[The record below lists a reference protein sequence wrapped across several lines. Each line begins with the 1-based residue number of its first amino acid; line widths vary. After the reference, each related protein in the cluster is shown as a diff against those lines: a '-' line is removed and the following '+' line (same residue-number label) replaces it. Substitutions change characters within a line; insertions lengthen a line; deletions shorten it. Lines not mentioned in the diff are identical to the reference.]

1 MSTPTIRAA
10 ESPSAGDQDRP
21 PGPTSAGEL
30 EIGGLDTAGCGG
42 AETTGCGRV
51 SGTDACLSARELG
64 AWRGLLR
71 VHANL
76 VKALDAE
83 LEQTHR
89 LQLTSYEVLLYLDGE
104 PDGRMRMCD
113 LAESVL
119 LSRSGLT
126 RLIDRLEREGLV
138 ARHSCQQ
145 DARGAYAGL
154 TEVGRAK
161 LAAVRPTHLAGVR
174 AHFLAHFADEEM
186 ERLAGYWE
194 RVLPGAASGGCSST
208 SAAS

>member
-1 MSTPTIRAA
+1 MSTPTHAVDGLL
-10 ESPSAGDQDRP
+10 AGDSREAD
-21 PGPTSAGEL
+21 AGL
-30 EIGGLDTAGCGG
+30 GG
-42 AETTGCGRV
+42 ATGVLGDRGCPDGV
-51 SGTDACLSARELG
+51 GTEACLSARELG

-71 VHANL
+71 VHACL

-104 PDGRMRMCD
+104 ADGRMRMCD

-154 TEVGRAK
+154 TEAGRAK

-174 AHFLAHFADEEM
+174 AHFLAHFGEEEM
-186 ERLAGYWE
+186 DRLAGYWE
-194 RVLPGAASGGCSST
+194 RVVPGSSSGGCST
-208 SAAS
+208 AAS

>member
-1 MSTPTIRAA
+1 MSTPTKPA
-10 ESPSAGDQDRP
+10 ESAELAESSAIDVGV
-21 PGPTSAGEL
+21 GVTAA
-30 EIGGLDTAGCGG
+30 AGCGG
-42 AETTGCGRV
+42 DP
-51 SGTDACLSARELG
+51 GTDACLSARELG

-71 VHANL
+71 VHACL

-89 LQLTSYEVLLYLDGE
+89 LQLTSYEVLLYLDGAPE
-104 PDGRMRMCD
+104 GRMRMCD

-154 TEVGRAK
+154 TEAGHVK

-174 AHFLAHFADEEM
+174 AHFLALFGEAEM
-186 ERLAGYWE
+186 DQLAGYWE
-194 RVLPGAASGGCSST
+194 RVLPGAATGGCSN
-208 SAAS
+208 AS

>member
-1 MSTPTIRAA
+1 M
-10 ESPSAGDQDRP
+10 
-21 PGPTSAGEL
+21 
-30 EIGGLDTAGCGG
+30 
-42 AETTGCGRV
+42 
-51 SGTDACLSARELG
+51 
-64 AWRGLLR
+64 
-71 VHANL
+71 HASL

-104 PDGRMRMCD
+104 DDGRMRMCD

-154 TEVGRAK
+154 TAAGRAK

-174 AHFLAHFADEEM
+174 AHFLSHFTEDEM
-186 ERLAGYWE
+186 DRLAGYWE
-194 RVLPGAASGGCSST
+194 RVLPGAANGGCAGT
-208 SAAS
+208 S

>member
-1 MSTPTIRAA
+1 MSTPTRAVDLPA
-10 ESPSAGDQDRP
+10 GGSPD
-21 PGPTSAGEL
+21 EL
-30 EIGGLDTAGCGG
+30 GSGLTVATGGGLADAPCRG
-42 AETTGCGRV
+42 
-51 SGTDACLSARELG
+51 SGTEACLSARELG

-71 VHANL
+71 VHAFL

-83 LEQTHR
+83 LEQAHR

-154 TEVGRAK
+154 TEAGRAK
-161 LAAVRPTHLAGVR
+161 LASVRPTHLAGVR
-174 AHFLAHFADEEM
+174 AHFLAHFSDDEM
-186 ERLAGYWE
+186 ARLATYWE
-194 RVLPGAASGGCSST
+194 HVLPGSASGGCSN
-208 SAAS
+208 AAP

>member
-1 MSTPTIRAA
+1 MSTPTRPAVSPLADDPDGFDLEVGVAA
-10 ESPSAGDQDRP
+10 A
-21 PGPTSAGEL
+21 
-30 EIGGLDTAGCGG
+30 AGCGG
-42 AETTGCGRV
+42 EPG
-51 SGTDACLSARELG
+51 SEACLSSRELG

-71 VHANL
+71 VHACL

-154 TEVGRAK
+154 TETGRAK

-174 AHFLAHFADEEM
+174 AHFLAHFDDAEM
-186 ERLAGYWE
+186 DRLAGYWE
-194 RVLPGAASGGCSST
+194 RVLPGAAAAGGCSG
-208 SAAS
+208 ANG

>member
-1 MSTPTIRAA
+1 MSTPTRAA
-10 ESPSAGDQDRP
+10 EALSTEASGGIEADVVAG
-21 PGPTSAGEL
+21 AVAA
-30 EIGGLDTAGCGG
+30 AGCGG
-42 AETTGCGRV
+42 LPGSE
-51 SGTDACLSARELG
+51 ACLSVRELG

-71 VHANL
+71 VHASL

-89 LQLTSYEVLLYLDGE
+89 LQLTSYEVLLYLDEE

-154 TEVGRAK
+154 TEAGREK

-174 AHFLAHFADEEM
+174 AHFLAYFGEDEM
-186 ERLAGYWE
+186 DRLAGYWE
-194 RVLPGAASGGCSST
+194 RVLPGAASGGCSSN
-208 SAAS
+208 S

>member
-1 MSTPTIRAA
+1 MSTPTRAGKGA
-10 ESPSAGDQDRP
+10 LTGDGSPAPAPAVLGIDPDLD
-21 PGPTSAGEL
+21 L
-30 EIGGLDTAGCGG
+30 EIGGLDSAGCCGG
-42 AETTGCGRV
+42 P
-51 SGTDACLSARELG
+51 GTEACLSTRELG

-71 VHANL
+71 VHASL

-154 TEVGRAK
+154 TEAGRAR

-174 AHFLAHFADEEM
+174 AHFLAHFTEQEM
-186 ERLAGYWE
+186 DQLAGYWE
-194 RVLPGAASGGCSST
+194 RVLPGAASGGCSS
-208 SAAS
+208 AS

>member
-1 MSTPTIRAA
+1 MSTPTRAGSGSA
-10 ESPSAGDQDRP
+10 AGGGPRSPSGLGIDPDLD
-21 PGPTSAGEL
+21 L
-30 EIGGLDTAGCGG
+30 EMGGLDTAGC
-42 AETTGCGRV
+42 CGDP
-51 SGTDACLSARELG
+51 GTEACLSARELG

-71 VHANL
+71 VHASL

-89 LQLTSYEVLLYLDGE
+89 LQLSSYEVLLYLDGA

-154 TEVGRAK
+154 TEAGRAK

-174 AHFLAHFADEEM
+174 AHFLVHFADEEM
-186 ERLAGYWE
+186 DRLAGYWE

-208 SAAS
+208 S

>member
-1 MSTPTIRAA
+1 MSTQTHAIDGLPVAA
-10 ESPSAGDQDRP
+10 LGD
-21 PGPTSAGEL
+21 
-30 EIGGLDTAGCGG
+30 AGCGG
-42 AETTGCGRV
+42 KTG
-51 SGTDACLSARELG
+51 TEDCLSARELG

-71 VHANL
+71 VHAGL

-104 PDGRMRMCD
+104 SDGRMRMCD

-154 TEVGRAK
+154 TEAGRAK

-174 AHFLAHFADEEM
+174 AHFLAHFDEAEM
-186 ERLAGYWE
+186 DRLAGYWE
-194 RVLPGAASGGCSST
+194 RVAPGSAAGGCPGASS
-208 SAAS
+208 

>member
-1 MSTPTIRAA
+1 MSTPTRAA
-10 ESPSAGDQDRP
+10 QAPLVDDPLVVDVGVVAAS
-21 PGPTSAGEL
+21 
-30 EIGGLDTAGCGG
+30 GCGG
-42 AETTGCGRV
+42 EPG
-51 SGTDACLSARELG
+51 SDACLSSRELG

-71 VHANL
+71 VHACL

-174 AHFLAHFADEEM
+174 AHFLSHFGEDEM
-186 ERLAGYWE
+186 DQLAGYWE
-194 RVLPGAASGGCSST
+194 RVLPGAASSGCSG
-208 SAAS
+208 ASE

>member
-1 MSTPTIRAA
+1 MSTPTRTAEGLRADEDGIGA
-10 ESPSAGDQDRP
+10 VGVAAAG
-21 PGPTSAGEL
+21 
-30 EIGGLDTAGCGG
+30 GCGG
-42 AETTGCGRV
+42 LP
-51 SGTDACLSARELG
+51 GTDACLSPRELG

-71 VHANL
+71 VHASL

-154 TEVGRAK
+154 TEAGREK
-161 LAAVRPTHLAGVR
+161 LATVRPTHLAGVR
-174 AHFLAHFADEEM
+174 AHFLAHFGEDEM
-186 ERLAGYWE
+186 DRLAGFWE
-194 RVLPGAASGGCSST
+194 RVLPGASSGGCSS
-208 SAAS
+208 AS